1 MDGHDHR
8 TRSPTFDMVR
18 ACHPRPTAPGGRG
31 DPVTGGIV
39 VVVTFGALWSVCPGE
54 ATCGTTGAAALRV
67 KVAFV
72 DADPTTP
79 LPGRRQVT
87 VLSWSPG

>member
-1 MDGHDHR
+1 MTTEPDRQRSIWSGPA
-8 TRSPTFDMVR
+8 TRGR
-18 ACHPRPTAPGGRG
+18 RLPGGRG

-39 VVVTFGALWSVCPGE
+39 VVVTFGALWCVCPGE

-79 LPGRRQVT
+79 LPGRRQVA